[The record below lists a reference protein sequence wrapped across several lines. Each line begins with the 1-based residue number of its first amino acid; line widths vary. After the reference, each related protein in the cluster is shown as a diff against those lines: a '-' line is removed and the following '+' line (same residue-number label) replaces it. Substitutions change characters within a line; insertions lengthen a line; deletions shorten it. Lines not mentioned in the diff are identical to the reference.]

1 MTAKPPSIR
10 IADPDTKEKPGVE
23 TGTSGTRVKY
33 IQKLDTKLTNLRR
46 APLKWSPNEYDNP

>member
-10 IADPDTKEKPGVE
+10 VADHDTKEKPGVE